1 MAEPGDVVEAVL
13 LPTQF
18 QARPCSM
25 RPEIEE
31 IHTQG
36 DDISLKMNLSR
47 NECEV
52 CEQVSLMLAATRYS
66 DSNSNSNTQTYI
78 LSSTHNYKLH
88 DPSTSN

>member
-1 MAEPGDVVEAVL
+1 MAEPGDVAEAVL
-13 LPTQF
+13 LPTQL
-18 QARPCSM
+18 QARPCSR
-25 RPEIEE
+25 RPEREE
-31 IHTQG
+31 IHTQC
-36 DDISLKMNLSR
+36 DDISLKMNRSR